1 LFLKNFLPLFFLNLK
16 NLEYHILQIPEEYM
30 LPCLNKKLFGFDCM
44 GCGMQ
49 RSVALIFHGDFVAA
63 FYMYPAIYTLILL
76 FGIITINTF
85 KNFKYA
91 NKIILILALI
101 NAAIII
107 GSFISR
113 TFLIK

>member
-1 LFLKNFLPLFFLNLK
+1 MQSL
-16 NLEYHILQIPEEYM
+16 EEYM

-49 RSVALIFHGDFVAA
+49 RSISLICHGNFVDA

-76 FGIITINTF
+76 FLVVAINTF

-91 NKIILILALI
+91 NKIIIILAIL
-101 NAAIII
+101 NVTIII
-107 GSFISR
+107 GNFIIK